1 MVMNAFDTNFDFGN
15 EVYAVNTVGFHYL
28 NSPIKVKRDALV
40 RIYLVN
46 VLEYDPINSFHLHA
60 NFFHYF
66 PTGTIA
72 RAGGVHRHDQPGAGT
87 ARDPRAAASR
97 TRASTCSTPTRRN
110 SPSWAGWASSRS
122 RTDERRGGSARR
134 RAARGCGCS
143 ASIPLA
149 LMAGIVVIF
158 AAPRSA
164 RARRAARP
172 ARRGSGGRQDR
183 PPPRRHPADGA
194 QRRAG
199 RGLGQAGHRQRRLRE
214 LHEQVR
220 ASSRGSP
227 PTRSRSTT
235 PGSRAR
241 PTRSRC

>member
-15 EVYAVNTVGFHYL
+15 EVYAVNTVGLPLPQQPDQGEARRARPHL
-28 NSPIKVKRDALV
+28 PRQRPRV
-40 RIYLVN
+40 RPDQL
-46 VLEYDPINSFHLHA
+46 LPPARELLPLLPD
-60 NFFHYF
+60 
-66 PTGTIA
+66 GDIA
-72 RAGGVHRHDQPGAGT
+72 RARGVHGHDQPGAGA
-87 ARDPRAAASR
+87 ARDPRAAGSR

-122 RTDERRGGSARR
+122 RTDERRGGSAGDER
-134 RAARGCGCS
+134 RAAVAARPHPARADGRDRRDLRG
-143 ASIPLA
+143 A
-149 LMAGIVVIF
+149 
-158 AAPRSA
+158 RSA
-164 RARRAARP
+164 GARRAARP
-172 ARRGSGGRQDR
+172 ARRGPGGRQDR
-183 PPPRRHPADGA
+183 PPPRGHRAHGA

-220 ASSRGSP
+220 GDQPAR
-227 PTRSRSTT
+227 RRHDAASTT